1 MKVHDAFR
9 RQHHECLE
17 VRIIGFSLGLEVR
30 PKSTES
36 GNGKA
41 EISIE
46 CFLQDFC
53 AVLQQA
59 PRFTLRQHQSAGQA
73 FDNLRIIHR

>member
-1 MKVHDAFR
+1 MLLIISPMGFDMAFQDRAWMKIHDPFL
-9 RQHHECLE
+9 RQHHKCLL
-17 VRIIGFSLGLEVR
+17 VRIIGFSLGLEVC

-46 CFLQDFC
+46 YFL
-53 AVLQQA
+53 
-59 PRFTLRQHQSAGQA
+59 
-73 FDNLRIIHR
+73 

>member
-1 MKVHDAFR
+1 MKIHDPFR
-9 RQHHECLE
+9 RQHHKCLV

-46 CFLQDFC
+46 CFL
-53 AVLQQA
+53 
-59 PRFTLRQHQSAGQA
+59 
-73 FDNLRIIHR
+73 

>member
-1 MKVHDAFR
+1 MKIHDPFL
-9 RQHHECLE
+9 RQHHKFLV
-17 VRIIGFSLGLEVR
+17 VRIIGFSPGLEVC

-46 CFLQDFC
+46 CFMEDFC
-53 AVLQQA
+53 AVFQQA
-59 PRFTLRQHQSAGQA
+59 PGFTLRQ
-73 FDNLRIIHR
+73 R